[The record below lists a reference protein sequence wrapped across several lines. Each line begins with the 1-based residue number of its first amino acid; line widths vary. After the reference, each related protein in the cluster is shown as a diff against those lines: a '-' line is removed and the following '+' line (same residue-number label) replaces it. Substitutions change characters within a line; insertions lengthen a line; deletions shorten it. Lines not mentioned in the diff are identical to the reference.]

1 MLIAAAMLVLS
12 LLVAGL
18 LYQGGRLRHAAVESR
33 QRVIEM
39 ARMNRRAVAGQMSAT
54 IAHEVN
60 QPLTAILSSAET
72 AQSLLGRK
80 NPDLDMLR
88 EIVDDIIKEDGRA
101 SAVIDRIRKF
111 LVKGEP
117 KSEMLDLNWLVSSTL
132 HLLHGEMVKRKTV
145 AGSALAADL
154 PVSQGDPVQLQQ
166 VLVNLLINAMD
177 AVAAKSPSRRRIE
190 ISTRANGKH
199 VEVQIVDFGQ
209 GIRAEDHKRLFEPF
223 FTTKENG
230 LGLGLSICSTIVE
243 AHGGKLSIN
252 NNDHGGATV
261 VLTLPTL
268 QAKRLSDAAILHQ
281 GDINR

>member
-1 MLIAAAMLVLS
+1 M
-12 LLVAGL
+12 
-18 LYQGGRLRHAAVESR
+18 
-33 QRVIEM
+33 
-39 ARMNRRAVAGQMSAT
+39 T
-54 IAHEVN
+54 ITE
-60 QPLTAILSSAET
+60 
-72 AQSLLGRK
+72 
-80 NPDLDMLR
+80 
-88 EIVDDIIKEDGRA
+88 
-101 SAVIDRIRKF
+101 
-111 LVKGEP
+111 
-117 KSEMLDLNWLVSSTL
+117 
-132 HLLHGEMVKRKTV
+132 
-145 AGSALAADL
+145 SALAADL
-154 PVSQGDPVQLQQ
+154 SVSQEDPVQLQQ

-177 AVAAKSPSRRRIE
+177 AVASKSPWRRIIK

-209 GIRAEDHKRLFEPF
+209 GIGAEDHKRLFEPF

-261 VLTLPTL
+261 VLTLPIL